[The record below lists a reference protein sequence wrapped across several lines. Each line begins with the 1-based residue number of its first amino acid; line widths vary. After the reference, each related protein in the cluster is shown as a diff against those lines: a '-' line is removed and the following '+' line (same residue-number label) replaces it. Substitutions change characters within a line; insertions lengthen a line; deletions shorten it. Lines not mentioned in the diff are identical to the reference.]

1 MQVAIERRPTLL
13 LIVVLGVLFLIM
25 SASRQT
31 RRVVGDT
38 RTMFERMVMVV
49 FSPVPKAVN
58 AVGRN
63 ALDVYHGYV
72 DMRRA
77 VNENVRLRRQVSEL
91 TQENLLL
98 RGSHQDLARMRALVA
113 YSEQFSM
120 PTQHAQVV
128 MLDTSGIFKSVIL
141 DRGSDDGVEVN
152 DTVVSPAGV
161 VGRVVLTTRD
171 LAKVQLVIDPSASVG
186 SLIDRTRRMGV
197 IRGDGRGGLRFEYI
211 PSLSDVR
218 QGDVVTTAGI
228 DGIYPKGIPVCRVAA
243 VAEGTDLFKK
253 VSCAPTVDFQRLE
266 EVLIIHTRKI
276 PPEVVRY
283 RP

>member
-31 RRVVGDT
+31 RGVVGDT

-98 RGSHQDLARMRALVA
+98 RGSHQDLSRMRALVA

-211 PSLSDVR
+211 PSLSDVQ

>member
-211 PSLSDVR
+211 PSLSDVQ